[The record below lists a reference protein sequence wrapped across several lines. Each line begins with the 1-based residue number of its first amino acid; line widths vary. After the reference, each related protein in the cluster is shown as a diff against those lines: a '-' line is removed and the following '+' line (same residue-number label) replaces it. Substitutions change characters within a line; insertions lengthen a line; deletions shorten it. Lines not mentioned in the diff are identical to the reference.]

1 MNSIIIYGSHYG
13 TTKQYAEELS
23 KRTNIKAISFKK
35 FNQQI
40 NDYDNIIYLGALYAG
55 GVLGMSKTLKKL
67 NNISNKKIL
76 IATVGLSDPTDEVN
90 KNNIRNN
97 IKNQIPKEVLE
108 KAKIF
113 HLRGGIDYSNN
124 IKNQIPKEVLEK
136 AKIFHL
142 RGGIDY
148 SKLNF
153 AHKTMM
159 KLLYNAVKNLPNEK
173 QTAEDRAMIETYN
186 KKVNFIDFSS
196 LDKIANEIQK

>member
-113 HLRGGIDYSNN
+113 HLRGGIDYS
-124 IKNQIPKEVLEK
+124 
-136 AKIFHL
+136 
-142 RGGIDY
+142 
-148 SKLNF
+148 KLNF

-173 QTAEDRAMIETYN
+173 QTAEDRAIIETYN

>member
-97 IKNQIPKEVLE
+97 IKNQIPKE
-108 KAKIF
+108 F
-113 HLRGGIDYSNN
+113 
-124 IKNQIPKEVLEK
+124 LEK

>member
-1 MNSIIIYGSHYG
+1 MMNSIIIYGFHYG

-40 NDYDNIIYLGALYAG
+40 NDYDNIIYLGALYAS

-90 KNNIRNN
+90 KNNIR
-97 IKNQIPKEVLE
+97 
-108 KAKIF
+108 
-113 HLRGGIDYSNN
+113 NN

-196 LDKIANEIQK
+196 LDKITNEIQK

>member
-1 MNSIIIYGSHYG
+1 MVLTMGQQNN
-13 TTKQYAEELS
+13 TAEELS

-40 NDYDNIIYLGALYAG
+40 NDYDNIIYLGALYVG

-90 KNNIRNN
+90 KNNIR
-97 IKNQIPKEVLE
+97 
-108 KAKIF
+108 
-113 HLRGGIDYSNN
+113 NN

-196 LDKIANEIQK
+196 LDKITNEIQK

>member
-90 KNNIRNN
+90 KSNIR
-97 IKNQIPKEVLE
+97 
-108 KAKIF
+108 
-113 HLRGGIDYSNN
+113 NN

-196 LDKIANEIQK
+196 LDKITNEIQK

>member
-23 KRTNIKAISFKK
+23 KRTNIKAIFFKK

-113 HLRGGIDYSNN
+113 HLRGGIDYS
-124 IKNQIPKEVLEK
+124 
-136 AKIFHL
+136 
-142 RGGIDY
+142 
-148 SKLNF
+148 KLNF

-196 LDKIANEIQK
+196 LDKVANEIQK

>member
-1 MNSIIIYGSHYG
+1 
-13 TTKQYAEELS
+13 
-23 KRTNIKAISFKK
+23 
-35 FNQQI
+35 
-40 NDYDNIIYLGALYAG
+40 
-55 GVLGMSKTLKKL
+55 MSKTLKKL

-90 KNNIRNN
+90 KNNIR
-97 IKNQIPKEVLE
+97 
-108 KAKIF
+108 
-113 HLRGGIDYSNN
+113 NN

-196 LDKIANEIQK
+196 LDKITNEIQK

>member
-67 NNISNKKIL
+67 NNISNKKII
-76 IATVGLSDPTDEVN
+76 IATVGLSDPADEVN
-90 KNNIRNN
+90 KNNIR
-97 IKNQIPKEVLE
+97 
-108 KAKIF
+108 
-113 HLRGGIDYSNN
+113 NN

>member
-113 HLRGGIDYSNN
+113 HLRGGIDYS
-124 IKNQIPKEVLEK
+124 
-136 AKIFHL
+136 
-142 RGGIDY
+142 
-148 SKLNF
+148 KLNF

-159 KLLYNAVKNLPNEK
+159 KLLYNAVRIYQMKSNQLK
-173 QTAEDRAMIETYN
+173 IE
-186 KKVNFIDFSS
+186 
-196 LDKIANEIQK
+196 QW

>member
-67 NNISNKKIL
+67 NNISNKKII
-76 IATVGLSDPTDEVN
+76 IATVGLSDPADEVN
-90 KNNIRNN
+90 KNNIRNS
-97 IKNQIPKEVLE
+97 IKNQIPKEVFE
-108 KAKIF
+108 
-113 HLRGGIDYSNN
+113 R
-124 IKNQIPKEVLEK
+124 

-153 AHKTMM
+153 VHKTMM
-159 KLLYNAVKNLPNEK
+159 KLLYNAVKNLPEEK
-173 QTAEDRAMIETYN
+173 QTAENRAMIETYN
-186 KKVNFIDFSS
+186 KIVNFIDFSR
-196 LDKIANEIQK
+196 LDKIINKI

>member
-113 HLRGGIDYSNN
+113 HLRGGIDYS
-124 IKNQIPKEVLEK
+124 
-136 AKIFHL
+136 
-142 RGGIDY
+142 
-148 SKLNF
+148 KLNF

-173 QTAEDRAMIETYN
+173 QTAEDRAMIEN
-186 KKVNFIDFSS
+186 
-196 LDKIANEIQK
+196 

>member
-1 MNSIIIYGSHYG
+1 MNSIIVYGSHYG
-13 TTKQYAEELS
+13 TTKRYAEELS
-23 KRTNIKAISFKK
+23 KRTNIKVISFKK
-35 FNQQI
+35 INQQI
-40 NDYDNIIYLGALYAG
+40 NDYDNIIYLGGLYAG
-55 GVLGMSKTLKKL
+55 GVLGMSKTQKKL

-90 KNNIRNN
+90 KNNIR
-97 IKNQIPKEVLE
+97 
-108 KAKIF
+108 
-113 HLRGGIDYSNN
+113 NN

-196 LDKIANEIQK
+196 LDKITNEIQK

>member
-40 NDYDNIIYLGALYAG
+40 NDYDNIIYLGGLYAG

-97 IKNQIPKEVLE
+97 IKK
-108 KAKIF
+108 
-113 HLRGGIDYSNN
+113 
-124 IKNQIPKEVLEK
+124 QIPKEVLEK

-196 LDKIANEIQK
+196 LDEIINEAQK

>member
-97 IKNQIPKEVLE
+97 IKNQIPKEVFE
-108 KAKIF
+108 
-113 HLRGGIDYSNN
+113 R
-124 IKNQIPKEVLEK
+124 

-153 AHKTMM
+153 VHKTMM

-196 LDKIANEIQK
+196 LDEIINEAQK

>member
-35 FNQQI
+35 FNQKI

-113 HLRGGIDYSNN
+113 HLRGGIDYS
-124 IKNQIPKEVLEK
+124 
-136 AKIFHL
+136 
-142 RGGIDY
+142 
-148 SKLNF
+148 KLNF

-196 LDKIANEIQK
+196 LDKVANEIQK

>member
-55 GVLGMSKTLKKL
+55 GVVGMSKTLKKL

-76 IATVGLSDPTDEVN
+76 IVTVGLSDPTDEVN
-90 KNNIRNN
+90 KNNIR
-97 IKNQIPKEVLE
+97 
-108 KAKIF
+108 
-113 HLRGGIDYSNN
+113 NN

-196 LDKIANEIQK
+196 LDKVANEIQK